1 MHKTDGRKK
10 ENPKQTTTQLICL
23 RQYSTRTGTEV
34 QQCATCSEQEERKRI
49 RTRCRLMLQE

>member
-1 MHKTDGRKK
+1 MVEKE

-49 RTRCRLMLQE
+49 HTRCRLMLQE